1 MNTNIRKS
9 AVKFKDVEVG
19 EIFYFEEDNNVPCL
33 KLEYYLPNGNS
44 YIGSVNLLN
53 GVATNC
59 DDNEYVRYYKES
71 VLDIEV

>member
-1 MNTNIRKS
+1 MI
-9 AVKFKDVEVG
+9 
-19 EIFYFEEDNNVPCL
+19 IFLQSL

-71 VLDIEV
+71 VLTIEV

>member
-1 MNTNIRKS
+1 MNIDIRKP

-19 EIFYFEEDNNVPCL
+19 EIFYFEEDNNAPCL
-33 KLEYYLPNGNS
+33 KLEYYLPNGKS

-59 DDNEYVRYYKES
+59 DDNKYVRYYKES
-71 VLDIEV
+71 VLDIKV